1 MDDAIDVDSMPQEVS
16 DQLVHIR
23 KLGPMADGFI
33 AELNELYNVL
43 VWSNEQAMDT
53 ERKIEEIYGEIH
65 FSREQVVASNRV
77 EEEVR
82 KMKGCN
88 CLGGS
93 GAGWGVGWGGVG

>member
-1 MDDAIDVDSMPQEVS
+1 MDDAIDVDSMPQEVQ

-33 AELNELYNVL
+33 SEVDELYKVL
-43 VWSNEQAMDT
+43 VWSNEQGMET

-82 KMKGCN
+82 KGE
-88 CLGGS
+88 GRQ
-93 GAGWGVGWGGVG
+93 